1 MRKKSLLLVSVVLS
15 LLLCGFAYANKDRF
29 FLKEFYDSTGETVY
43 YPYPVYESA
52 PKNPGD
58 NNISVPEA
66 VNIGDIFRGEEGY
79 ERVIAVSKDGA
90 FVTEVVPFDEE
101 AALACIGD

>member
-43 YPYPVYESA
+43 YPYPVYEPA

-58 NNISVPEA
+58 NNISAPEA
-66 VNIGDIFRGEEGY
+66 ANIGDIFRGEEGY

-90 FVTEVVPFDEE
+90 FVTEVVPYE
-101 AALACIGD
+101 GNK

>member
-1 MRKKSLLLVSVVLS
+1 MKKKSLLLVSVVLS

-43 YPYPVYESA
+43 YPYPIYEPA

-58 NNISVPEA
+58 NNISAPETA
-66 VNIGDIFRGEEGY
+66 NIGDIFKGEEGY
-79 ERVIAVSKDGA
+79 EKVIAVSKNGA
-90 FVTEVVPFDEE
+90 FVTEVVPYEE
-101 AALACIGD
+101 NK